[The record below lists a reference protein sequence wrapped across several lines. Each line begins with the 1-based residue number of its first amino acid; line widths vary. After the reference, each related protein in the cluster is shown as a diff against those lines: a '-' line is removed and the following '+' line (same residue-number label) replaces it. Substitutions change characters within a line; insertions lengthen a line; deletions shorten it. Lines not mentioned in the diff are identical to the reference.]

1 MWHFFLKKKLDR
13 KEIDYVE
20 LEIDEDDDEVRASN
34 TRKPLVYN

>member
-1 MWHFFLKKKLDR
+1 MWHFFKKKKLDR

-20 LEIDEDDDEVRASN
+20 LEIDEDDDEVRASK